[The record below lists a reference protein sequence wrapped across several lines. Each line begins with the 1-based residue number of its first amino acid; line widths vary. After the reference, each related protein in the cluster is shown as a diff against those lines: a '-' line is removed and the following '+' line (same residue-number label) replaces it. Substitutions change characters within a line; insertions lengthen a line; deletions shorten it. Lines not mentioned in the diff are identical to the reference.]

1 MINTQT
7 YSGLKNRFL
16 PSAYLEWGLP
26 LFKPTDTWTQV
37 IEPRARITFM
47 RHIQD
52 QELAFNNDSA
62 GSILTD
68 STLFSDNR
76 FSGYDLWENGTYSDY
91 GVRWSA
97 FHEDGDT
104 FEFFFGQSYDF
115 TDRPSIDLNSGFHNG
130 SSDFVGRIG
139 YNNMKWFGVSSRFR
153 LDNRDFALRHME
165 STVNIGTAR
174 NFFNIGHIWSQNLT
188 PDFISYDDI
197 NEAVIGAGVQL
208 TDRLSARWNA
218 IYNMT
223 YGEFQR
229 HSGGLFYSHPC
240 YYLSVEYR
248 RDNAVKEDYV
258 GTTTFQFRFGMA
270 IEGQKY

>member
-1 MINTQT
+1 
-7 YSGLKNRFL
+7 
-16 PSAYLEWGLP
+16 
-26 LFKPTDTWTQV
+26 
-37 IEPRARITFM
+37 
-47 RHIQD
+47 
-52 QELAFNNDSA
+52 
-62 GSILTD
+62 
-68 STLFSDNR
+68 
-76 FSGYDLWENGTYSDY
+76 
-91 GVRWSA
+91 
-97 FHEDGDT
+97 
-104 FEFFFGQSYDF
+104 
-115 TDRPSIDLNSGFHNG
+115 
-130 SSDFVGRIG
+130 
-139 YNNMKWFGVSSRFR
+139 MKWFGVSSRFR

-174 NFFNIGHIWSQNLT
+174 NFFNIGHIWSENLT